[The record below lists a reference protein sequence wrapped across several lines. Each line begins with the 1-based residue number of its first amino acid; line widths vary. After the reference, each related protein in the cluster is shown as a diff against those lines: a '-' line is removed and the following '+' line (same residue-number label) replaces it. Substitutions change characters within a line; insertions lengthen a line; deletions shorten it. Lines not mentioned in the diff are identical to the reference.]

1 MTSIKPGSS
10 GGCIDQTE
18 GSKHKSFV
26 FIDDNDSPHR
36 SSNSKNWFSRG
47 RDLLEESRYE
57 DALICF
63 EESQRLGYLKSKD
76 AILLCKRE
84 LGLT

>member
-1 MTSIKPGSS
+1 MFINDDS
-10 GGCIDQTE
+10 GLQ
-18 GSKHKSFV
+18 KSV
-26 FIDDNDSPHR
+26 
-36 SSNSKNWFSRG
+36 NSKNWFSRG

-63 EESQRLGYLKSKD
+63 EEAKRLGYPKSAE

>member
-1 MTSIKPGSS
+1 M
-10 GGCIDQTE
+10 
-18 GSKHKSFV
+18 
-26 FIDDNDSPHR
+26 FINDDNGLQR
-36 SSNSKNWFSRG
+36 SVNSKNWFSRG

-63 EESQRLGYLKSKD
+63 EEAKRLGYPKSVD